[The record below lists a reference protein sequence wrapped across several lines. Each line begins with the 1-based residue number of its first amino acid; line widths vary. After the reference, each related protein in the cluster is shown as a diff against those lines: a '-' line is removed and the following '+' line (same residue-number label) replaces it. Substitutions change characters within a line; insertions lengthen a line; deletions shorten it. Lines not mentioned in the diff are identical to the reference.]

1 MDIVAIDY
9 NVAEI
14 DPDAPVDAAVGQFH
28 AIAFGHAALPLDR
41 FGVDGGRSPMGS
53 GWPATGGNAS
63 FNSGLRKG

>member
-14 DPDAPVDAAVGQFH
+14 DPDAPFDAAVGQFH

-53 GWPATGGNAS
+53 GWG
-63 FNSGLRKG
+63 